1 MTYSFGTIREAYAKA
16 SSFLAEAGVRDPG
29 ANAELLLQ
37 HVLGA
42 DRTAFLLAL
51 GDPFPEDKREAWL
64 LALQRKAAGEPVQ
77 YIIGEQEFY
86 GLAFTVTPAV
96 LIPRPETELLVEA
109 VIRYGRQLFPQR
121 APSAVDIGT
130 GSGAI
135 PVTLAVECPDW
146 TICSSDIS
154 EAALKVAA
162 ANAGRHGV
170 AERVELLQGDLLEP
184 HLKRGTAIDI
194 LVSNPPYI
202 PSREVEELQPEV
214 KSHEPRSALD
224 GGEDGL
230 DLYRRMAAQMQRLPR
245 YPRLVGFEV
254 GQGQAR
260 EVGSLLEQQRA
271 WDRVFYVKDLAGIER
286 HVLAL
291 REHD

>member
-1 MTYSFGTIREAYAKA
+1 MASCAAKE
-16 SSFLAEAGVRDPG
+16 SG
-29 ANAELLLQ
+29 
-37 HVLGA
+37 
-42 DRTAFLLAL
+42 
-51 GDPFPEDKREAWL
+51 
-64 LALQRKAAGEPVQ
+64 GEPVQ

-86 GLAFTVTPAV
+86 GLAFTVTSAV

-162 ANAGRHGV
+162 ANARRHGV

-184 HLKRGTAIDI
+184 HLERGTVIDI

-214 KSHEPRSALD
+214 RSHEPRSALD

-230 DLYRRMAAQMQRLPR
+230 DLYRRMAAQMQWLPR

-271 WDRVFYVKDLAGIER
+271 WDRVFYVNDLAGIER